1 MHNLVDSF
9 VCDMDVEE
17 RTEEDTQPPHK
28 EGYEAILSEVSSILP
43 TDFFNFDMN
52 GYDYLRSKVIDP
64 IQTHI
69 PILVRHEVGRI
80 TCSHGLKLTRPS
92 NLSVDTSQG
101 RVLLSLFAILNFR

>member
-43 TDFFNFDMN
+43 TDF
-52 GYDYLRSKVIDP
+52 
-64 IQTHI
+64 
-69 PILVRHEVGRI
+69 
-80 TCSHGLKLTRPS
+80 LT
-92 NLSVDTSQG
+92 L
-101 RVLLSLFAILNFR
+101 I